1 MKLEIKKYIMDN
13 YDCDDVDEEDTR
25 LIIQSED
32 IVFLVVEPHDNINN
46 WLLRIAPRASFDRW
60 GNSAVIEEF
69 FINET
74 ELLNY
79 LKSNQLHIYKE
90 LFLVLSNDHKF
101 LKGYYDY

>member
-1 MKLEIKKYIMDN
+1 MEEIKKYLMDN
-13 YDCDDVDEEDTR
+13 YDCDDVDEEYTR
-25 LIIQSED
+25 LIVQSED
-32 IVFLVVEPHDNINN
+32 IVFLVVEPHDNLNN

>member
-1 MKLEIKKYIMDN
+1 MKEEIKKYLMNN
-13 YDCDDVDEEDTR
+13 YDCDDFDEEDTR
-25 LIIQSED
+25 LIVQSED

-60 GNSAVIEEF
+60 GNSAAIEEF

-101 LKGYYDY
+101 LKGYYDQ

>member
-1 MKLEIKKYIMDN
+1 MKEEIKKYLMDN

-32 IVFLVVEPHDNINN
+32 IIFLVVEPHDNINN

>member
-1 MKLEIKKYIMDN
+1 MKEEIKKYIMNN
-13 YDCDDVDEEDTR
+13 YDCDDVNEKDIR
-25 LIIQSED
+25 LIVQSED
-32 IVFLVVEPHDNINN
+32 IAFLIVEPHDNLNN

-60 GNSAVIEEF
+60 GNSAAIEKF

-101 LKGYYDY
+101 LKGYYD

>member
-1 MKLEIKKYIMDN
+1 MDN

-25 LIIQSED
+25 LIVQSED
-32 IVFLVVEPHDNINN
+32 IVFLVVEPHDNLNN

>member
-1 MKLEIKKYIMDN
+1 MEEIKKYLMDN
-13 YDCDDVDEEDTR
+13 YDCDDVDEEYTR
-25 LIIQSED
+25 LIVQSED

>member
-1 MKLEIKKYIMDN
+1 MDN

>member
-1 MKLEIKKYIMDN
+1 MKEEIKKYIMDN